1 MKDLKSMQSYIETL
15 ELATLDSA
23 VVPKKAA
30 RRTLAVTKD
39 DKESANVSANS
50 VVSFTKDLPE
60 QLRADVLNSTLFAQ
74 LAATAKF
81 NPETDPKGWYQKYNE
96 VLNNIGWN
104 FPSWDFSKV
113 QTSSKGFEISKEVI
127 KLIQKVDVSAA
138 GMMSAV
144 LESLSASDN
153 SDAADLFDSVS
164 NPKEDANFQIGPCA
178 YSGKNVVMTSACMF
192 FKATEHVHRFLW
204 FTWKDQSTE
213 LWGSARKAELVD
225 DVYARVR
232 NQIIEKLGN
241 RAEKYVMDIDLGDFD
256 TKYAKHMERLEG
268 VTA

>member
-1 MKDLKSMQSYIETL
+1 MKDLKSLHSYIESL

-23 VVPKKAA
+23 IIPEGAA
-30 RRTLAVTKD
+30 RRTKAAPKD
-39 DKESANVSANS
+39 NKESANVSANS

-74 LAATAKF
+74 LAATAKHD
-81 NPETDPKGWYQKYNE
+81 PETDPKGWYQLYNE

-113 QTSSKGFEISKEVI
+113 QTSSQGFEISKEVI
-127 KLIQKVDVSAA
+127 KLIKKVDVSAA

-144 LESLSASDN
+144 LDSLSADGN
-153 SDAADLFDSVS
+153 EDAANLFDSVS
-164 NPKEDANFQIGPCA
+164 NPKQDANFQIGPCA
-178 YSGKNVVMTSACMF
+178 YSGSNVVMTSACMF

-232 NQIIEKLGN
+232 DQIIQKLGD
-241 RAEKYVMDIDLGDFD
+241 RAEKYVMDIDLGDFGS
-256 TKYAKHMERLEG
+256 KLAKHTDKLEEM
-268 VTA
+268 TA

>member
-1 MKDLKSMQSYIETL
+1 MKDLKSIQSYIESL
-15 ELATLDSA
+15 ELANLDSA
-23 VVPKKAA
+23 IVPKKAA
-30 RRTLAVTKD
+30 RRTTVVRQE

-60 QLRADVLNSTLFAQ
+60 QLKSDVLNSTLFAQ

-81 NPETDPKGWYQKYNE
+81 NPEKEPIEWYKKYNE

-104 FPSWDFSKV
+104 FSSWDYSQI

-144 LESLSASDN
+144 LESLSSKDN
-153 SDAADLFDSVS
+153 EDAANLFDSVS
-164 NPKEDANFQIGPCA
+164 NPKEDANFQIGPCT
-178 YSGKNVVMTSACMF
+178 YSGNNVVMTSACMF

-204 FTWKDQSTE
+204 FTWKDTSTE

-232 NQIIEKLGN
+232 NQIIEKLGD
-241 RAEKYVMDIDLGDFD
+241 RAEKYVMDIELGDFA
-256 TKYAKHMERLEG
+256 TILAKNIDLLEE